1 MSDAPS
7 PDPLRAR
14 FEGLV
19 RDYGRLVRRVVG
31 RTAGVHATAL
41 GDDVEQEVLLALWK
55 QVRAGRD
62 IESPAAYLHQ
72 AATRE
77 TIRMVRKLRATRH
90 HDIDAVDLVDARVP
104 DVEATLDTRAFE
116 TRVRAALAG
125 LPEARRAAVE
135 AHLGGLTFDEIM
147 SLTGWSYQ
155 RTRNLVSRGMADL
168 RRELTEPAR

>member
-1 MSDAPS
+1 MPDDPR

-19 RDYGRLVRRVVG
+19 QEYGRLVRRVVG
-31 RTAGVHATAL
+31 RTAGVHADVL

-77 TIRMVRKLRATRH
+77 TIRMVRKLRARQH
-90 HDIDAVDLVDARVP
+90 HDIDAVDVPARDDDAAAAFEVRRLEARVR
-104 DVEATLDTRAFE
+104 DAV
-116 TRVRAALAG
+116 AG
-125 LPEARRAAVE
+125 LSEHRRAAVE
-135 AHLGGLTFDEIM
+135 AHLAGLTFEEIM

-155 RTRNLVSRGMADL
+155 RARNLVSRGMADL
-168 RRELTEPAR
+168 RRQLGDVLR

>member
-1 MSDAPS
+1 M
-7 PDPLRAR
+7 PDDSATEPLRAR

-19 RDYGRLVRRVVG
+19 REYGRLVRRVVG
-31 RTAGVHATAL
+31 RTAGVHAAAL

-55 QVRAGRD
+55 QVRAGRE

-77 TIRMVRKLRATRH
+77 TIRMVRKLRARQH
-90 HDIDAVDLVDARVP
+90 HDLETADPVACGAPDA
-104 DVEATLDTRAFE
+104 EATLAARHLEA
-116 TRVRAALAG
+116 RVRTALAALVDT
-125 LPEARRAAVE
+125 RRAAVE
-135 AHLGGLTFDEIM
+135 AHLAGLSFEEIM

-168 RRELTEPAR
+168 RRHLAAPP